1 MKRFPA
7 IDPMMS
13 QFLTQGE
20 KATFICTANHAETIE
35 MFYNGN
41 PIKEYTRATSDEKEF
56 VIESVIYTNTAP
68 VTCVATNKVGSRTRT
83 AYLIVHGEKNPMD
96 SGLFCCRG

>member
-1 MKRFPA
+1 M
-7 IDPMMS
+7 IS
-13 QFLTQGE
+13 QFLTQGKRATFTC
-20 KATFICTANHAETIE
+20 KATHAETIE

-83 AYLIVHGEKNPMD
+83 AYLIVHGEKNPVD
-96 SGLFCCRG
+96 SGLCC